1 MSILGSLGGMLA
13 KGAILRTESTLL
25 GPPELKVRQDLNR
38 LFTNELPGPDGI
50 FSALN
55 SGRILDVHASGLL
68 AYANIDWTGKGFGK
82 DKNYHQTAWEAV
94 RQAMLPVPGMD
105 AIIRGWSHGLISDR
119 RTNEEKTPLEKLI
132 ERAGAEPFHWRWV
145 KNLSLAVPD
154 PGTIHQAFTRGYI
167 DFDEWKQLLIRSGAR
182 DFHWNAVLPAYEAV
196 PSVAETLNLYN
207 RRFIDDKSL
216 DDLLHR
222 NGFADQN
229 NRELIKNLRF
239 AIPSISDLITMQVRE
254 TFDPKLANA
263 LGLYDESPSSIIPYF
278 EAQGLNW
285 TVTKPDRVTP
295 LVGSV
300 DGNPRPLTWPDM
312 YWAMHWRPFSP
323 EQVFR
328 MWHLLRPERIERY
341 KGRGLRV
348 EPTDLEFVRQW
359 LRIQDYPPRV
369 RDYLAAIAFTPLRL
383 IDIRSALQ
391 TGVAADAW
399 ARDNNLP
406 APIGEAARQ
415 DFSRKWAIQQYLDR
429 GVHPADAE
437 VQADLAIEQL
447 RRRRLS
453 AVTNLE
459 RSSLGRFLA
468 NTINEY
474 KTGILNRAGAEEILK
489 TATLPEPAI
498 RLVLDNADNE
508 VSSGIV
514 KETLK
519 LIRRRYLD
527 GVSTAADVRTELNRV
542 GISAERG
549 TQYINLWTAQ
559 RTQRSRTITTA
570 KIQEWARDG
579 LLPFDEARRRLE
591 NLGWSQPDTLLHLAE
606 IQLDINKVQVAAIQ
620 AADKT
625 QRAQAKELERLIKL
639 SQQQQERMV
648 AELRRLTPVATLKKW
663 LKLGIVSEAFFQ
675 QRMATLGYPANEI
688 ILHMQEVYASGT
700 NGATQ
705 NPPSGPTTETTEPA
719 PSP

>member
-1 MSILGSLGGMLA
+1 MSVLGALGGVVS
-13 KGAILRTESTLL
+13 GSPLRSLSGSVLDPPLL
-25 GPPELKVRQDLNR
+25 TFRYKANR
-38 LFTNELPGPDGI
+38 LYTSELPDVSAVFQAYNQGI
-50 FSALN
+50 IPADQLQYVLN
-55 SGRILDVHASGLL
+55 SHNVDWRGEEPEGQGIRYASL
-68 AYANIDWTGKGFGK
+68 
-82 DKNYHQTAWEAV
+82 WEAV
-94 RQAMLPVPGMD
+94 RRSMTVVPGVET
-105 AIIRGWSHGLISDR
+105 AVRGWAHGLLKGD
-119 RTNEEKTPLEKLI
+119 
-132 ERAGAEPFHWRWV
+132 ERDKAIKRASGWPGHWQWA
-145 KNLSLAVPD
+145 KQLALSTPD
-154 PGTIHQAFTRGYI
+154 PGTLCQAYNRGYLN
-167 DFDEWKQLLIRSGAR
+167 FDEWKAKMIRSGAR
-182 DFHWNAVLPAYEAV
+182 DFHWNEILPAFEAV
-196 PSVAETLNLYN
+196 PSVAEILNLYN
-207 RRFIDDKSL
+207 RRFLSEQDMDN
-216 DDLLHR
+216 LLHN
-222 NGFADQN
+222 NGFSDQGT
-229 NRELIKNLRF
+229 RDLIKNLRF

-254 TFDPKLANA
+254 TFDPAIANK
-263 LGLYDESPSSIIPYF
+263 LGLYDESPDSIIPYF
-278 EAQGLNW
+278 EAQGLKW
-285 TVTKPDRVTP
+285 TVTQPDRVTP
-295 LVGSV
+295 LVGNV
-300 DGNPRPLTWPDM
+300 DGRDRPLEWPDM

-348 EPTDLEFVRQW
+348 EPTDLDFVRQW
-359 LRIQDYPPRV
+359 LRIQDYPPKV

-406 APIGEAARQ
+406 PPANQLDREVFAR
-415 DFSRKWAIQQYLDR
+415 RWAIEQYKDR

-437 VQADLAIEQL
+437 VQADLALEQL

-453 AVTNLE
+453 AVANLE

-489 TATLPEPAI
+489 TATLPDPAV

-527 GVSTAADVRTELNRV
+527 GVSTAADVRAELNRA
-542 GISAERG
+542 GITAERG

-606 IQLDINKVQVAAIQ
+606 IQLDVNKVQAAAVQ
-620 AADKT
+620 AAQKT

-648 AELRRLTPVATLKKW
+648 AELRRLTPVSTLKKW
-663 LKLGIVSEAFFQ
+663 LKLGIISERFFQ
-675 QRMATLGYPANEI
+675 ERMATLGYPANEI

-700 NGATQ
+700 NGTAE
-705 NPPSGPTTETTEPA
+705 NPPTGEA
-719 PSP
+719 PQA

>member
-1 MSILGSLGGMLA
+1 MSVIGSLGGEIANRPLRSLYGSMLDPP
-13 KGAILRTESTLL
+13 LL
-25 GPPELKVRQDLNR
+25 VARYRLNR
-38 LFTNELPGPDGI
+38 LYTSELPD
-50 FSALN
+50 ALAA
-55 SGRILDVHASGLL
+55 LHAYNQGLIPGQEL
-68 AYANIDWTGKGFGK
+68 QYLLGSHNIDWRGENPQGPGNRYATF
-82 DKNYHQTAWEAV
+82 WEIV
-94 RQAMLPVPGMD
+94 RRSQAPVPGVE
-105 AIIRGWSHGLISDR
+105 AAIRGWAHGLL
-119 RTNEEKTPLEKLI
+119 TGV
-132 ERAGAEPFHWRWV
+132 ERDAVIKRFGAPPETWQWTR
-145 KNLSLAVPD
+145 NLGLSVPD

-167 DFDEWKQLLIRSGAR
+167 DFDEWKKLLIRSGAR
-182 DFHWNAVLPAYEAV
+182 DYHWNAVLPAYEAV
-196 PSVAETLNLYN
+196 PSIAETLNLYN
-207 RRFIDDKSL
+207 RRFLDDKQL

-239 AIPSISDLITMQVRE
+239 TIPSISDLITMQVRE
-254 TFDPKLANA
+254 TFDPEIANK
-263 LGLYDESPSSIIPYF
+263 LGLYDESPSAIIPYF

-285 TVTKPDRVTP
+285 EVKQADRVTP
-295 LVGSV
+295 LIGSV
-300 DGNPRPLTWPDM
+300 DKQLRPLTWPDM

-328 MWHLLRPERIERY
+328 MWHVLRPERIARY
-341 KGRGLRV
+341 TDRGLDV
-348 EPTDLEFVRQW
+348 KPADLKFVRDW
-359 LRIQDYPPRV
+359 LKIQDYPPRV

-383 IDIRSALQ
+383 IDIRQALAL
-391 TGVAADAW
+391 GVRDRAW
-399 ARDNNLP
+399 A
-406 APIGEAARQ
+406 IE
-415 DFSRKWAIQQYLDR
+415 QYKDR
-429 GVHPADAE
+429 GVHPDDAE
-437 VQADLAIEQL
+437 VQADLALEQV

-453 AVTNLE
+453 AVANLE

-489 TATLPEPAI
+489 TATLPDPAV

-527 GVSTAADVRTELNRV
+527 GVSTAADVRAELNRA
-542 GISAERG
+542 GITAERG

-606 IQLDINKVQVAAIQ
+606 IQLDVNKIGVAAVQ
-620 AADKT
+620 AAQKT
-625 QRAQAKELERLIKL
+625 ARAQAKELERLIKL
-639 SQQQQERMV
+639 SQQQQERMI
-648 AELRRLTPVATLKKW
+648 AELRRLTPVSTLKKW
-663 LKLGIVSEAFFQ
+663 LKLGIISERFFQ
-675 QRMATLGYPANEI
+675 ERMATLRYPANEI
-688 ILHMQEVYASGT
+688 ILHMQEVYASGA
-700 NGATQ
+700 NGATE
-705 NPPSGPTTETTEPA
+705 NPPSGEAPQAEEPA
-719 PSP
+719 PGP